1 MPRLNFDEIP
11 DRPSIWDETG
21 EADHEP
27 GARLETRAI
36 GTRGIEFMI
45 YRPGLVEQVSL
56 VVSRSEAA
64 AVARRLLDLVA
75 RSEIA
80 EANR

>member
-1 MPRLNFDEIP
+1 MPRLNFDSTP
-11 DRPSIWDETG
+11 YHPSIWDETG
-21 EADHEP
+21 EEDHEP
-27 GARLETRAI
+27 GARIETRAS
-36 GTRGIEFMI
+36 GLRGIEFMI
-45 YRPGLVEQVSL
+45 YRPGLGEQTSL

-64 AVARRLLDLVA
+64 AIARRLLDLIA